1 MDLWAGTRAWGSAL
15 DASIVK
21 TGEQTPLFEIHLGK
35 VSPPGPPPRPR
46 GERFLSIL
54 STALK

>member
-1 MDLWAGTRAWGSAL
+1 MDLWAGTRAWWSAL

-35 VSPPGPPPRPR
+35 VSPPPHPR

>member
-35 VSPPGPPPRPR
+35 VSPPGPPPPAPGVR
-46 GERFLSIL
+46 GFYLFCPL
-54 STALK
+54 L